1 MRRIVMKKVV
11 SLLLICIFSSVSL
24 CGCFSYNDINR
35 LLFATA
41 VIVDIDKDNR
51 PIIYIEALKP
61 FRSASASSEQGQR
74 LILKGTGKTVYEAMR
89 DIHLSTSF
97 KLNYTQNKVIMFTGR
112 ASEHGIDNWLDIFER
127 DQEFVIRP
135 YMTVTNE
142 NPEDL
147 LNLESI
153 KDDYLGIFIK
163 RLIDNE
169 GASTRSVRLAINE
182 YLNRRLIGSETCV
195 VTTIGLKK
203 NSPEPIIEIAGGAIL
218 QDDRLKAILP
228 RADGQGY
235 NFLMNTL
242 KTGSLEISNPEHDD
256 SFVSLNILRTRT
268 ITDLTYDGKVINL
281 KKTILVKTN
290 IEEIEKDLSL
300 NNQYLAK
307 VKETSEDNI
316 KRACMR
322 VFEEYKEDNLDIFE
336 VKETLERKYPK
347 VKLEDPLK
355 ITELQVIVNE
365 NIEGSPDTQ
374 DFWD

>member
-1 MRRIVMKKVV
+1 MKRVG
-11 SLLLICIFSSVSL
+11 SLLLICILSSLSL
-24 CGCFSYNDINR
+24 CGCFSYNDMNK
-35 LLFATA
+35 LMFATA

-51 PIIYIEALKP
+51 PVVYIEVFKP
-61 FRSASASSEQGQR
+61 FRSTTSGSEQGQR
-74 LILKGTGKTVYEAMR
+74 LVLKGTGKSVYEAMR
-89 DIHLSTSF
+89 DIHLATSYN
-97 KLNYTQNKVIMFTGR
+97 LNYTQNKVVMFTMR
-112 ASEHGIDNWLDIFER
+112 AAKYGIDNWLDIFDR
-127 DQEFVIRP
+127 DQQFVVRP
-135 YMTVTNE
+135 YIAVTDE
-142 NPEDL
+142 SPEAL
-147 LNLESI
+147 LKLKNIEEEYIGLN
-153 KDDYLGIFIK
+153 IK

-195 VTTIGLKK
+195 ITTIGLKK
-203 NSPEPIIEIAGGAIL
+203 NVPEGRLEITGGAIL
-218 QDDRLKAILP
+218 QDDKLMAILP

-256 SFVSLNILRTRT
+256 TFVSLNILRTRT

-290 IEEIEKDLSL
+290 IEEIDKDLSL
-300 NNQYLAK
+300 NNQTLAK

-316 KRACMR
+316 KKACMR
-322 VFEEYKEDNLDIFE
+322 VFEKYKEEKLDIFE
-336 VKETLERKYPK
+336 VKEVFERRYPK
-347 VKLEDPLK
+347 VKLDNPLK